1 MGEFKHVSASQI
13 KTYLDCPRKW
23 YLQKIVGL
31 PSPSSPSTELGKEI
45 HSVIEAYFRD
55 GLDIPDSDIGQ
66 IAKRGLE
73 FLPSPSEDLS
83 IELGIH
89 EVLPIKESP
98 VPIMGFIDLLHKGQ
112 GFVRII
118 DHKTTSSKKYT
129 KTSKELGYDVQ
140 MNIYAKAVF
149 DNMHALEQVEVVHV
163 YYGTKSP
170 AWSSSV
176 SYVLTRQENSDH
188 FDEIVKTIDKMKFDA
203 IKEENEVEKNLES
216 CFKFGGCPYRSE
228 CLLKRKE
235 IDTMTQTQTQGL
247 DLASKLGLT
256 APKPQN
262 AQVAPATQVPQQ
274 VEAKIQAQIEK
285 PLSIVPPYERR
296 SLFIGC
302 MPQKSNITPVS
313 FYEAFRE
320 EIQMICNQFQVF
332 HLSQVDYGKGWN
344 AFQSLLASQSW
355 SKTTTAIYID
365 PMSDEFTRVGSL
377 LIANANTVI
386 RRV

>member
-31 PSPSSPSTELGKEI
+31 PSPSSASTELGKEI

-98 VPIMGFIDLLHKGQ
+98 VPIMGFIDLLHKGA

-149 DNMHALEQVEVVHV
+149 DNMPTLEQVELVHV

-176 SYVLTRQENSDH
+176 SYALTRQENSDH

-203 IKEENEVEKNLES
+203 IKEENEVEKNLEA

-235 IDTMTQTQTQGL
+235 IDTMTQTQGL
-247 DLASKLGLT
+247 DLASKLGLI
-256 APKPQN
+256 APKSQN
-262 AQVAPATQVPQQ
+262 APATQVPQQ

-302 MPQKSNITPVS
+302 MPQKSTIAPVS

-344 AFQSLLASQSW
+344 AFQSLLASQGW
-355 SKTTTAIYID
+355 SKTTTSVYID

>member
-1 MGEFKHVSASQI
+1 MSSKFTHVSASQI

-31 PSPSSPSTELGKEI
+31 PSPSSASTELGKDI
-45 HSVIEAYFRD
+45 HSIIEAYFRD
-55 GLDIPDSDIGQ
+55 GLDIPETDTGA

-73 FLPSPSEDLS
+73 YLPSRDEDLS

-89 EVLPIKESP
+89 EALPIKDSP
-98 VPIMGFIDLLHKGQ
+98 VPIMGFIDLLHKGA

-140 MNIYAKAVF
+140 MNIYARSIF
-149 DNMHALEQVEVVHV
+149 DNMPAFEQVEVVHV
-163 YYGTKSP
+163 YYGTKAP

-176 SYVLTRQENSDH
+176 SYVLTRQENDDH
-188 FDEIVKTIDKMKFDA
+188 FNEIVKTIDKMKIDA
-203 IKEENEVEKNLES
+203 IKEENEVEKNLEA

-235 IDTMTQTQTQGL
+235 IDTMTQTQGQ

-256 APKPQN
+256 APK
-262 AQVAPATQVPQQ
+262 APVQAAPVQATQ
-274 VEAKIQAQIEK
+274 VEAKIQAQIER
-285 PLSIVPPYERR
+285 PLAIVPPYERR

-302 MPQKSNITPVS
+302 LPQKSTIAPVT

-377 LIANANTVI
+377 LIANASTVI

>member
-73 FLPSPSEDLS
+73 FLPNPSEDLS

-89 EVLPIKESP
+89 EALPIKESP
-98 VPIMGFIDLLHKGQ
+98 IPIMGFIDLLHKGQ

-149 DNMHALEQVEVVHV
+149 DNMPTLEQVELVHV
-163 YYGTKSP
+163 YYGTKTPS
-170 AWSSSV
+170 WSSSV
-176 SYVLTRQENSDH
+176 SYVLTRQENEEQ
-188 FDEIVKTIDKMKFDA
+188 FIEIVKTIDKMKLDA
-203 IKEENEVEKNLES
+203 IKEETTIEKNLDS

-235 IDTMTQTQTQGL
+235 IDTMTQTQGQ

-256 APKPQN
+256 APKT
-262 AQVAPATQVPQQ
+262 QVAPVAPVAPQ
-274 VEAKIQAQIEK
+274 VEAKIQSQIEK
-285 PLSIVPPYERR
+285 PLAIVPPYERR

-302 MPQKSNITPVS
+302 MPQKSTIAPIS

-320 EIQMICNQFQVF
+320 EIQMICTQFQVF

-344 AFQSLLASQSW
+344 AFQSLLASQGW
-355 SKTTTAIYID
+355 SKTTASIYID
-365 PMSDEFTRVGSL
+365 PMSDEYTRVGSL

>member
-1 MGEFKHVSASQI
+1 MSSKFTHVSASQI

-31 PSPSSPSTELGKEI
+31 PSPSSASTELGKDI
-45 HSVIEAYFRD
+45 HSIIEAYFRD
-55 GLDIPDSDIGQ
+55 GLDIPDTEIGA

-73 FLPSPSEDLS
+73 YLPSRDEDLA

-89 EVLPIKESP
+89 EALPIKDSP

-140 MNIYAKAVF
+140 MNIYARSIF
-149 DNMHALEQVEVVHV
+149 DNMPTLEQVEVMHV

-176 SYVLTRQENSDH
+176 SYILTRQENDAH
-188 FDEIVKTIDKMKFDA
+188 FNEIVKTIDKMKLDA
-203 IKEENEVEKNLES
+203 IKEELEIEKNLDS

-235 IDTMTQTQTQGL
+235 IDTMTQSQGL

-256 APKPQN
+256 APKAPAQN
-262 AQVAPATQVPQQ
+262 AHIAPQ

-285 PLSIVPPYERR
+285 PLAIVPPYERR

-302 MPQKSNITPVS
+302 LPQKSAIAPVT

-344 AFQSLLASQSW
+344 AFQALLASQSW
-355 SKTTTAIYID
+355 SKTTTSIYID

-377 LIANANTVI
+377 LIANASTVI

>member
-31 PSPSSPSTELGKEI
+31 PSPSSASTELGKEI

-55 GLDIPDSDIGQ
+55 GLDIPDSDVGQ

-73 FLPSPSEDLS
+73 FLPNPSEDLS

-235 IDTMTQTQTQGL
+235 IDTMTQTQTQGQ

-344 AFQSLLASQSW
+344 AFQSLLASQGW

-365 PMSDEFTRVGSL
+365 PMSDEYTRVGSL